1 MQYWQK
7 EELQAELE
15 ELMDRA
21 RELDAPTST
30 NDKIEEVNYQ
40 IVRIINEDVEYTLV
54 YVVVMDIHSQT

>member
-21 RELDAPTST
+21 RELDAPTSI
-30 NDKIEEVNYQ
+30 NDKIEEVLDALAD
-40 IVRIINEDVEYTLV
+40 VVPTADNEEDE
-54 YVVVMDIHSQT
+54 